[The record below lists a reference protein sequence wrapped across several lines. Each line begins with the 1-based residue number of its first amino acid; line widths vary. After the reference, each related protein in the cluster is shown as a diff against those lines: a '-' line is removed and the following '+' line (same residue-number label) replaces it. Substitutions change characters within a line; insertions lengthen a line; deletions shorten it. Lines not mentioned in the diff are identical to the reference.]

1 MEFPDDWLR
10 GFSHRAACSLPDRRT
25 PTRSDASTTQT
36 DHFQHRPVAH
46 QRCCT
51 CIPVPHVQQG
61 GRQGGARPAFRPRLR
76 TTGHSA
82 GTPRAIGEARA
93 RACTV
98 LVGGRPF
105 VSAATRAFAV
115 GLAALA
121 LALPE
126 PGEGRSVGASFD
138 SSRIDIAP
146 HVEEASL
153 RFGVLEHWI
162 VAVIRVE
169 SAGQVRAV
177 SSAGAMGLMQ
187 LMPGTWARQRQR
199 FGLGSDPFDPRD
211 NILAG
216 TSYLREMYDRYGPW
230 GCLAAYNAGPGR
242 YEDWLAGR
250 RDLPRETRRYV
261 AAVTRLLPRSRRAA
275 ASLPADSLP
284 PAALPGD
291 NASAAN
297 RNAQRAAPAV
307 PSHPFARPSRLTHDL
322 FAPGVGTQDQ

>member
-1 MEFPDDWLR
+1 M
-10 GFSHRAACSLPDRRT
+10 
-25 PTRSDASTTQT
+25 
-36 DHFQHRPVAH
+36 
-46 QRCCT
+46 
-51 CIPVPHVQQG
+51 
-61 GRQGGARPAFRPRLR
+61 
-76 TTGHSA
+76 
-82 GTPRAIGEARA
+82 
-93 RACTV
+93 
-98 LVGGRPF
+98 
-105 VSAATRAFAV
+105 SAATRAFAV

-126 PGEGRSVGASFD
+126 PGEGRSIGASVH
-138 SSRIDIAP
+138 SSRIDIAS

-153 RFGVLEHWI
+153 RFGVPEHWI

-211 NILAG
+211 SILAG

-261 AAVTRLLPRSRRAA
+261 AAVARLLQSSRRAA
-275 ASLPADSLP
+275 ASRPADSLP

-291 NASAAN
+291 SAPSAS

-307 PSHPFARPSRLTHDL
+307 VSHPFARPTRPTHDL
-322 FAPGVGTQDQ
+322 FAPGAGTPDQ